1 MKNKVEKVVYDC
13 NKKTTRQDGNR
24 IRIERNVWFCNSRVV
39 KLATADRAKY
49 PVNYH
54 KTIWSQRR
62 IRWQHMFAGKLSS
75 QEWLYLPE
83 ERTNTTTTRKQDSYT
98 WGASIVQILLSQYIV
113 LWELRNKEVHRKT
126 KEHQE

>member
-1 MKNKVEKVVYDC
+1 M
-13 NKKTTRQDGNR
+13 TA
-24 IRIERNVWFCNSRVV
+24 IRKRLDKMETESELKEMFGSAIAEW
-39 KLATADRAKY
+39 LEIATADRAKY

-83 ERTNTTTTRKQDSYT
+83 ERTNTTTTRKQDSYI

-113 LWELRNKEVHRKT
+113 LWELRNKYGYLILDNHKNYHE
-126 KEHQE
+126 

>member
-1 MKNKVEKVVYDC
+1 MNA
-13 NKKTTRQDGNR
+13 
-24 IRIERNVWFCNSRVV
+24 IRKRLYKMETELELKEMFGSAIAEW
-39 KLATADRAKY
+39 LEIATADRAKY

-83 ERTNTTTTRKQDSYT
+83 ERTNTTTTRKQDSYI

-113 LWELRNKEVHRKT
+113 LWELQNEEVHRKT